1 MHDPGSGKI
10 ISMQII
16 SMLRLPRM
24 SGRIL
29 SLCSALFTAQAFSAV
44 SGDYAPQVWIN
55 PGLYSHHFD
64 TGKNYRANNTGAG
77 VEVLIAKHHGLMA
90 GTFIN
95 SDRARSHYF
104 AYQWRPWH
112 WQPAEGLGVSAGFIA
127 GAFDGYPHMRN
138 GGWFVA
144 PLPLLALEGKRVG
157 ANITV
162 VPNYGNRM
170 HGAVAIQVKLRV
182 W

>member
-1 MHDPGSGKI
+1 MNCPDSGKI
-10 ISMQII
+10 MS
-16 SMLRLPRM
+16 LLWLPRM
-24 SGRIL
+24 SGLVLAI
-29 SLCSALFTAQAFSAV
+29 CVALFTAQAFSAG
-44 SGDYAPQVWIN
+44 SGEFAPQVWIN

-64 TGKNYRANNTGAG
+64 SSKNFRANNIGAG
-77 VEVLIAKHHGLMA
+77 VEVLIAKNHGLMV

-95 SDRARSHYF
+95 SDRARSQYI
-104 AYQWRPWH
+104 AYQWRPLH
-112 WQPAEGLGVSAGFIA
+112 WQPAESLGVSAGLVA
-127 GAFDGYPHMRN
+127 GAFDGYPRMRN

-144 PLPLLALEGKRVG
+144 PLPLLALEGKRLG

-162 VPNYGNRM
+162 VPRYGDRI